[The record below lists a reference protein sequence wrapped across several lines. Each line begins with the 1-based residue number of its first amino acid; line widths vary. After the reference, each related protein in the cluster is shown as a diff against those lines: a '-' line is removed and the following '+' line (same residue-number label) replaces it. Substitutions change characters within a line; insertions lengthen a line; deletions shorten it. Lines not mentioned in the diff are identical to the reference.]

1 MQDFPSTT
9 TRPIDLF
16 SFLFSEA
23 TFQPFPALCWLSGV
37 LRHSPHSCIHSLC
50 DILPSCHLDTFC
62 WTFFLSEP
70 HTQGLFYYFIL
81 VETGSQF
88 VAWAHSVDQ
97 ASHGLCVWLSELS
110 LPFPCF
116 SLFYVSS
123 QCTCF
128 SFRKPSF
135 LELSDPG
142 DPVPS
147 ALYSYCLGISSF
159 PLSLNVSHGF
169 LFLG

>member
-1 MQDFPSTT
+1 MIKLCKTSQAQQQDRLTCSHFFLQKQ
-9 TRPIDLF
+9 LF
-16 SFLFSEA
+16 NLSQLSAGSRVFSVIA
-23 TFQPFPALCWLSGV
+23 HIRVFIACVS
-37 LRHSPHSCIHSLC
+37 SCL
-50 DILPSCHLDTFC
+50 SCHLDTFC

-81 VETGSQF
+81 VETGSQ
-88 VAWAHSVDQ
+88 SVDQ

-128 SFRKPSF
+128 IFRKSSF